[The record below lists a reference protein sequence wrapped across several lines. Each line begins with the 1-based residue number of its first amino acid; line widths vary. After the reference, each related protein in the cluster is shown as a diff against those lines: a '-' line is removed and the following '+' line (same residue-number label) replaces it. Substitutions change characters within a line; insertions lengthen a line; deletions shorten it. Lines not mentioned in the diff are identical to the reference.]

1 MLIANGLTCSMA
13 AEPVLILG
21 ATGQLGHALCQALT
35 ASGRSVVAWTRA
47 DIDVSQLS
55 ALRERIAQLKPRWI
69 INAAAYTAVDQA
81 ETEPALAHVV
91 NAQMPGML
99 ADQAKTS
106 GAALM
111 HFSSDYV
118 FNGRSTRPYLESDA
132 TDPLSVYGRSKRD
145 GDAAVQASGARH
157 LIFRSSWVVS
167 SHGQN
172 FLKTMLRL
180 ASERET
186 LNVVSDQTG
195 VPTAATWL
203 ADVALTA
210 MTLADSAGLNGLFHA
225 TPSGHTTWH
234 GYAQYV
240 LSQAATKGWAL
251 KASAAQVHP
260 IATAQYPLPAAR
272 PAYGLLDSGLLANA
286 LGMPLPDWKTGVD
299 QVLDRLSADMRT
311 RNGSD

>member
-1 MLIANGLTCSMA
+1 
-13 AEPVLILG
+13 
-21 ATGQLGHALCQALT
+21 
-35 ASGRSVVAWTRA
+35 
-47 DIDVSQLS
+47 
-55 ALRERIAQLKPRWI
+55 
-69 INAAAYTAVDQA
+69 
-81 ETEPALAHVV
+81 
-91 NAQMPGML
+91 
-99 ADQAKTS
+99 
-106 GAALM
+106 
-111 HFSSDYV
+111 
-118 FNGRSTRPYLESDA
+118 
-132 TDPLSVYGRSKRD
+132 
-145 GDAAVQASGARH
+145 
-157 LIFRSSWVVS
+157 LIFRTSWVVS

-186 LNVVSDQTG
+186 LNVVSDQSG

-210 MTLADSAGLNGLFHA
+210 MTMADSAGLNGLFHA
-225 TPSGHTTWH
+225 TPSGRTTWH

-240 LSQAATKGWAL
+240 LSQAAAKGWAL

-260 IATAQYPLPAAR
+260 IATTQYPLPAKR

-311 RNGSD
+311 

>member
-1 MLIANGLTCSMA
+1 MA
-13 AEPVLILG
+13 ADGVLLFG
-21 ATGQLGHALCQALT
+21 ADGQLGHALQYELSLLGRLIPLTLADVDISDAKALQAVIRHH
-35 ASGRSVVAWTRA
+35 APRYVV
-47 DIDVSQLS
+47 
-55 ALRERIAQLKPRWI
+55 
-69 INAAAYTAVDQA
+69 NAAAYTAVDKA
-81 ETEPALAHVV
+81 EQEPALAHAI
-91 NAQMPGML
+91 NATAPGIM
-99 ADQAKTS
+99 AAEAKAL
-106 GAALM
+106 GATM
-111 HFSSDYV
+111 VHYSTDYV
-118 FNGRSTRPYLESDA
+118 FNGQSPHPYKESDA

-145 GDAAVQASGARH
+145 GDVQVMAQAGAFF
-157 LIFRSSWVVS
+157 IFRSSWVVGA
-167 SHGQN
+167 HGGN

-311 RNGSD
+311 

>member
-1 MLIANGLTCSMA
+1 MA

-21 ATGQLGHALCQALT
+21 AAGQLGHALCQALI

-81 ETEPALAHVV
+81 ETEPALAQVV

-99 ADQAKTS
+99 ADQAKTT

-132 TDPLSVYGRSKRD
+132 TDPLSVYGHSKRD

-186 LNVVSDQTG
+186 LNVVSDQSG

-203 ADVALTA
+203 ADVALNA
-210 MTLADSAGLNGLFHA
+210 MTMADSAGLNGLFHV

-240 LSQAATKGWAL
+240 LSQAAAKGWAL

-260 IATAQYPLPAAR
+260 IATTQYPLPAKR

-311 RNGSD
+311 

>member
-1 MLIANGLTCSMA
+1 MA
-13 AEPVLILG
+13 AEPVLVLG
-21 ATGQLGHALCQALT
+21 ATGQLGHALCQALI

-81 ETEPALAHVV
+81 ETEPALAQVV

-99 ADQAKTS
+99 ADQAKTT

-132 TDPLSVYGRSKRD
+132 TDPLSVYGHSKRD

-157 LIFRSSWVVS
+157 LIFRTSWVVS

-186 LNVVSDQTG
+186 LNVVSDQSG

-203 ADVALTA
+203 ADVALNA
-210 MTLADSAGLNGLFHA
+210 MTMADSAGLNGLFHA
-225 TPSGHTTWH
+225 TPSGRTTWH

-240 LSQAATKGWAL
+240 LSQAAAKGWAL

-260 IATAQYPLPAAR
+260 IATTQYPLPAKR

-299 QVLDRLSADMRT
+299 QVLDRLFADMRT
-311 RNGSD
+311 

>member
-1 MLIANGLTCSMA
+1 MA
-13 AEPVLILG
+13 AEPVLVLG
-21 ATGQLGHALCQALT
+21 ATGQLGHALCQALI

-81 ETEPALAHVV
+81 ETEPALAQVV

-99 ADQAKTS
+99 ADQAKTT

-132 TDPLSVYGRSKRD
+132 TDPLSVYGHSKRD

-157 LIFRSSWVVS
+157 LIFRTSWVVS

-186 LNVVSDQTG
+186 LNVVSDQSG

-210 MTLADSAGLNGLFHA
+210 MTMADSAGLNGLFHA
-225 TPSGHTTWH
+225 TPSGRTTWH

-240 LSQAATKGWAL
+240 LSQAAAKGWAL

-260 IATAQYPLPAAR
+260 IATTQYPLPAKR

-311 RNGSD
+311 

>member
-1 MLIANGLTCSMA
+1 MA
-13 AEPVLILG
+13 AEPVLVLG
-21 ATGQLGHALCQALT
+21 ATGQLGHALCQALI

-81 ETEPALAHVV
+81 ETEPALAQVV

-99 ADQAKTS
+99 ADQAKTT

-132 TDPLSVYGRSKRD
+132 TDPLSVYGHSKRD

-157 LIFRSSWVVS
+157 LIFRTSWVVS

-225 TPSGHTTWH
+225 APSGHTTWH

-240 LSQAATKGWAL
+240 LSQAAAKGWAL

-260 IATAQYPLPAAR
+260 IATTQYPLPAKR

-299 QVLDRLSADMRT
+299 QVLDRLFADMRT
-311 RNGSD
+311 